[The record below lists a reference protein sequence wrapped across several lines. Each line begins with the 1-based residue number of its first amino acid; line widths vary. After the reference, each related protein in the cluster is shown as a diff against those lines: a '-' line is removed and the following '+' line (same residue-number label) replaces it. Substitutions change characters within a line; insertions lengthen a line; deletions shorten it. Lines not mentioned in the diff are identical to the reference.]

1 MYIGDMFSHKSRLIF
16 LAVSMFGLLGNFSA
30 RAEIQT
36 SERSLILA
44 KTIYGDIS
52 PKSVRSSGTGFV
64 SAHNMMY
71 RHSITVYDANTLDL
85 IATIKDSVK
94 PSQFGFSD
102 YAGTYRGAP
111 VEGAFSP
118 DGKFLYVTNYSMY
131 GKGLNKEGT
140 DICSPADNFD
150 SSFLYRVS
158 TENWKIDAIYKVGT
172 VPKVVAVTPDN
183 GYVLVSHWCS
193 YDLYVIST
201 KTQNVEKILKIG
213 AYPRG
218 ITVSADS
225 KYAFV
230 AQMGGSTVHKIN
242 LDTWKRE
249 QLSVG
254 VNPRAIVLSP
264 DNSTLYATLNKSGQV
279 VAYNLNE
286 KKVIQKI
293 KTGEAARSLDISSD
307 GSSLYVVN
315 FKSGTLSKI
324 RVSDF
329 QILQEIK
336 VCKEP
341 IGVSFEV
348 QNLRVWVAC
357 YGGSIKVFDEV

>member
-1 MYIGDMFSHKSRLIF
+1 MTNEQNKDLEQRIEKIFAYLKIAEKTQQLSEEELRTQDPSFWDDPKKAEAQMKVIRGLKYWVDGFKSL
-16 LAVSMFGLLGNFSA
+16 
-30 RAEIQT
+30 Q
-36 SERSLILA
+36 
-44 KTIYGDIS
+44 
-52 PKSVRSSGTGFV
+52 SG
-64 SAHNMMY
+64 
-71 RHSITVYDANTLDL
+71 YDDL
-85 IATIKDSVK
+85 QVLME
-94 PSQFGFSD
+94 F
-102 YAGTYRGAP
+102 
-111 VEGAFSP
+111 E
-118 DGKFLYVTNYSMY
+118 
-131 GKGLNKEGT
+131 KEGGASADEVEEQYT
-140 DICSPADNFD
+140 QITKRVEELELKNMLSNEEDSLSAVIQITADNFD

-183 GYVLVSHWCS
+183 RYILVSHWCS

-201 KTQNVEKILKIG
+201 ETQSVEKILKIG
-213 AYPRG
+213 TYPRG

-230 AQMGGSTVHKIN
+230 SQMGGSTVHKIN

-254 VNPRAIVLSP
+254 VNPRAIVLSS

-341 IGVSFEV
+341 IGASFET
-348 QNLRVWVAC
+348 QNQRVWVAC
-357 YGGSIKVFDEV
+357 YDGSIKVFDEV